1 MYTTRVRFSEVPED
15 KALINIHLMGVINNR
30 MIIIDSLE
38 MEVVLKLHISFH
50 LAVEGGMV
58 ENPST
63 DNFNR

>member
-1 MYTTRVRFSEVPED
+1 
-15 KALINIHLMGVINNR
+15 MGVINNR

-50 LAVEGGMV
+50 LAVEEGMV